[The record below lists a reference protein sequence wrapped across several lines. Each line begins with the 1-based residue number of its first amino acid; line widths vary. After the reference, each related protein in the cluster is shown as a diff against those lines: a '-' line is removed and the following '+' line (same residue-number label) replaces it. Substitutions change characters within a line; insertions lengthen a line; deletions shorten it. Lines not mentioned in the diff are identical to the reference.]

1 MEFDLNS
8 LGIVL
13 ALTGAVLSALLGGI
27 GSAIGVGIAGQAAA
41 GVITENPSLFGK
53 VLILQL
59 LPGTQGIYGL
69 LIGFVTLTNIGVLGG
84 TADISFAKGL
94 LYFAAC
100 LPMAIV
106 GLISA
111 KQQAKASIAS
121 ISLLKGASAAALYG
135 AVAANGAIMITTKS
149 AMAGRLAVNV
159 SSNTTI
165 DTPLSLPEFQNTY
178 GANGQYSWGD
188 KLASKAPD
196 YAEKFFRTGWT
207 TNNSISING
216 GAEDLRAYFSYGNVT
231 SGGIHP

>member
-1 MEFDLNS
+1 
-8 LGIVL
+8 
-13 ALTGAVLSALLGGI
+13 
-27 GSAIGVGIAGQAAA
+27 
-41 GVITENPSLFGK
+41 
-53 VLILQL
+53 
-59 LPGTQGIYGL
+59 
-69 LIGFVTLTNIGVLGG
+69 
-84 TADISFAKGL
+84 
-94 LYFAAC
+94 
-100 LPMAIV
+100 
-106 GLISA
+106 
-111 KQQAKASIAS
+111 
-121 ISLLKGASAAALYG
+121 
-135 AVAANGAIMITTKS
+135 MITTKS

-231 SGGIHP
+231 SGGITPENRLLRNTRSTPKSVSTFSTTTSRSISTPNT